1 MLKETILLF
10 GFDEKKKAEMKRA
23 LLPLKMKIKVV
34 EPEDYHQ
41 QVGYLAGN
49 KEISPKES
57 ADESKT
63 EEFEQ
68 EMMVMAWVS
77 SGQVDQVLQAMRKQ
91 GIGRIS
97 YKAVLTQQN
106 QYWDCVTL
114 YEELKKEH
122 AMYMEMAGK

>member
-1 MLKETILLF
+1 MKETILLF
-10 GFDEKKKAEMKRA
+10 GFDEKKKAEIKRA

-49 KEISPKES
+49 KEISPKENT
-57 ADESKT
+57 DKSKI

-77 SGQVDQVLQAMRKQ
+77 SGQVDQVLQAMRRQ

>member
-1 MLKETILLF
+1 MKETILLF

-41 QVGYLAGN
+41 QIGYLAGN
-49 KEISPKES
+49 KEILPKENT
-57 ADESKT
+57 EKK

-68 EMMVMAWVS
+68 VMMVMAWVS

-97 YKAVLTQQN
+97 YIAVLTQQN
-106 QYWDCVTL
+106 QYWDCETL
-114 YEELKKEH
+114 YDKLKKENEKN
-122 AMYMEMAGK
+122 MEMSGK

>member
-1 MLKETILLF
+1 MKETILLF
-10 GFDEKKKAEMKRA
+10 GFDEKKKAEIKRA

-77 SGQVDQVLQAMRKQ
+77 SAQVDQVLQAMRKQ

>member
-1 MLKETILLF
+1 MKETILLF

-34 EPEDYHQ
+34 EPEEYHQ

-49 KEISPKES
+49 KEIAPKENTDKS
-57 ADESKT
+57 EI

-77 SGQVDQVLQAMRKQ
+77 SGQVDQVLQVMRKQ
-91 GIGRIS
+91 GIGRIF

>member
-1 MLKETILLF
+1 MKETILLF

-34 EPEDYHQ
+34 ESEDYHQ
-41 QVGYLAGN
+41 QIGYLAGN
-49 KEISPKES
+49 KEILPKENT
-57 ADESKT
+57 EKK

-122 AMYMEMAGK
+122 AMYMEMSGK

>member
-1 MLKETILLF
+1 MKETIMLF
-10 GFDEKKKAEMKRA
+10 GFDEKKKAEIKRA

-77 SGQVDQVLQAMRKQ
+77 SAQVDQVLQAMRKQ

>member
-1 MLKETILLF
+1 M
-10 GFDEKKKAEMKRA
+10 
-23 LLPLKMKIKVV
+23 
-34 EPEDYHQ
+34 
-41 QVGYLAGN
+41 GN
-49 KEISPKES
+49 KEILPKENT
-57 ADESKT
+57 EKK

-122 AMYMEMAGK
+122 AMYMEMSGK

>member
-1 MLKETILLF
+1 MKETILLF